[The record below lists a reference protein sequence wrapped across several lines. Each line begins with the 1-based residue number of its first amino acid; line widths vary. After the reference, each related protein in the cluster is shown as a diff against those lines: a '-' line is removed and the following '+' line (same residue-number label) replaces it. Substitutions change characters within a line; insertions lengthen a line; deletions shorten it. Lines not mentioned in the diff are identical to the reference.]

1 MSDIFLVKKP
11 IITEKATDLSA
22 MGKYVFRVKD
32 SATKNEV
39 KKAVKAIYH
48 VDAVAVNIVNLPS
61 KPRTFR
67 GKKHAKPGYKKAVVT
82 LKKDQK
88 IDLAV

>member
-1 MSDIFLVKKP
+1 MDNFLIIKP
-11 IITEKATDLSA
+11 IITEKATDLSGL
-22 MGKYVFRVKD
+22 GKYVFRVKD

-39 KKAVKAIYH
+39 KKAVKGIYH
-48 VDAVAVNIVNLPS
+48 VDAVAVNIVNLPA
-61 KPRTFR
+61 KPRSYR

-88 IDLAV
+88 IDLAA